1 MAFCLWVCF
10 QYLALAVY
18 ALYCLNFAECSIMS
32 LNMKRFQ
39 MNSICSTL
47 LTCMTF
53 GSVPLPEE
61 RVGGGAVSDFRT
73 GVTAHALQSTNTATV
88 TSDELLLFFSVE
100 STLTYKYLM

>member
-1 MAFCLWVCF
+1 
-10 QYLALAVY
+10 
-18 ALYCLNFAECSIMS
+18 
-32 LNMKRFQ
+32 MKRFQ
-39 MNSICSTL
+39 MNSICSKL

-61 RVGGGAVSDFRT
+61 RVGGGGAVSDFRT

-88 TSDELLLFFSVE
+88 TSDELLLFFSVK